1 MTDLHPQTPTG
12 ATPATGHALAGE
24 QVDADAYRAEVDR
37 LTRQRDEAREER
49 DALRKAITARPG
61 DIVILTV
68 DRPLTDREG
77 HEIHERATAAMPGVH
92 VAIIPGGIEA
102 STWKPA
108 DAELTRWI
116 RVHEPEFR
124 KWLAGQ
130 DRIHGGSVTLG
141 GH

>member
-1 MTDLHPQTPTG
+1 MTG
-12 ATPATGHALAGE
+12 ADLIGQLEADLA
-24 QVDADAYRAEVDR
+24 QAQA
-37 LTRQRDEAREER
+37 ER

-61 DIVILTV
+61 DTVILAF

-77 HEIHERATAAMPGVH
+77 HEIHERATAWMPGVH
-92 VAIIPGGIEA
+92 VVVIPGDVDA
-102 STWKPA
+102 TTWKPS

-124 KWLAGQ
+124 AWFLRQ
-130 DRIHGGSVTLG
+130 SRIHSTRVFG